1 MDSLLFQVSSGLVAL
16 LVALVWIKPTLFR
29 VLVDQPS
36 GQPSLWRQGQFTSMM
51 TCTWALVALVLGD
64 KLTEWFLG
72 LFLFTFAGAQL
83 ASIGMKIGGQLLKDK
98 MANGKNGE
106 TPKEKT

>member
-1 MDSLLFQVSSGLVAL
+1 MDSLLFQVASGLVAAI
-16 LVALVWIKPTLFR
+16 VALAWIKPTLFR

-36 GQPSLWRQGQFTSMM
+36 GQPSLARQGQFTSMM
-51 TCTWALVALVLGD
+51 VCTWALVALVLTNR
-64 KLTEWFLG
+64 LSEWFLG

-98 MANGKNGE
+98 MANGKNGAE
-106 TPKEKT
+106 PK